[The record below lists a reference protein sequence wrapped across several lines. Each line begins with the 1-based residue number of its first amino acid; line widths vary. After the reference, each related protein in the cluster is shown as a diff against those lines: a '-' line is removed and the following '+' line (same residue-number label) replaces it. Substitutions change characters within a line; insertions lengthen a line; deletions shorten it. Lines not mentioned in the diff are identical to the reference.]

1 MSGIIKTGLRG
12 TKALDGLNKTL
23 KEGGPLGKAFEGRIN
38 TIQQALIKVDR
49 SEAAESIGNFVEE
62 LKNGTITVD

>member
-1 MSGIIKTGLRG
+1 MGGIIKTGLRG
-12 TKALDGLNKTL
+12 TKALDRLNKAL
-23 KEGGPLGKAFEGRIN
+23 KEGSPLGKAFEGRIN

>member
-12 TKALDGLNKTL
+12 TKALDGLNKAL
-23 KEGGPLGKAFEGRIN
+23 KEGSPLGKAFEGRIN